1 MNHDIAMLS
10 IGLTIVLMILS
21 HAGPV
26 PNNTTASEEVGNF
39 IVGFI
44 LCFFI
49 LKLGY
54 LILN

>member
-1 MNHDIAMLS
+1 MNHDIALWS
-10 IGLTIVLMILS
+10 FWLTIVLMVLG

-26 PNNTTASEEVGNF
+26 PNKTSVSEEVGIF
-39 IVGFI
+39 IAGF
-44 LCFFI
+44 LMFFVV

>member
-1 MNHDIAMLS
+1 MNHDIAILS